1 LKEEAEAQRLLNP
14 GLVHPATSS
23 LSFSVILQDH
33 ISQNT
38 SLRGLSIR
46 DLAKGRT
53 GSVFSIS
60 ETSSCSRSL
69 CKRPQ
74 KGKEAWERGRFLVN
88 CSKKNLFTRRIFFC
102 FFSRT
107 VNCDSSKNFFLT
119 VSRYYDLFFC
129 LFLIHIFLSTS
140 IFFFVFLAL
149 LCSGVVFFF
158 ATVLVQFIICGP
170 SRTIHSDRLR
180 TTVKTSTPP

>member
-1 LKEEAEAQRLLNP
+1 M
-14 GLVHPATSS
+14 
-23 LSFSVILQDH
+23 ILQDH

-60 ETSSCSRSL
+60 ETPSCSRSL
-69 CKRPQ
+69 CKCPQ

-88 CSKKNLFTRRIFFC
+88 CSKKNLFTRRN
-102 FFSRT
+102 FFSFFLEQST
-107 VNCDSSKNFFLT
+107 VTPQKTFFLT

-129 LFLIHIFLSTS
+129 LFFIHIFLSTGFK
-140 IFFFVFLAL
+140 FFFCVSCM
-149 LCSGVVFFF
+149 CSGVVFFF
-158 ATVLVQFIICGP
+158 ASTVLVQFIICGP
-170 SRTIHSDRLR
+170 SRTIHSSLVCFHRSRRFQTWLFHEM
-180 TTVKTSTPP
+180 VHQMSVAPGPIGPA